1 MAVGLRERQKQDRRL
16 RIIAAAR
23 RLFAESGPENIT
35 IEAIAE
41 IAGVSS
47 VTVHNYY
54 GTKSGVLLALV
65 AESDRELIETLS
77 RKLAGR
83 STDLIGLVL
92 GFAAI
97 IFDHTLTY
105 LDKTIWRKV
114 IAASVSDPDPRFG
127 TLYRALD
134 DRLAGVL
141 VEEVAGLIRKGL
153 VPGGISAD
161 DLGRA
166 LFNVQ
171 NMRFIEFVANDDLS
185 REDTLQRLERDLVA
199 LLGSA
204 GRAVPRGSSRPGGAV
219 RPNGSRP

>member
-1 MAVGLRERQKQDRRL
+1 WPDAGPDNTPCV
-16 RIIAAAR
+16 AR
-23 RLFAESGPENIT
+23 PPS
-35 IEAIAE
+35 
-41 IAGVSS
+41 AGVSS

-97 IFDHTLTY
+97 IFDHTLTH
-105 LDKTIWRKV
+105 LDKAIWRKV

-141 VEEVAGLIRKGL
+141 VEEVAGLMRKGL
-153 VPGGISAD
+153 VPGGTSAD

-166 LFNVQ
+166 LFNIQ

-199 LLGSA
+199 LLGPA
-204 GRAVPRGSSRPGGAV
+204 GRAGAV
-219 RPNGSRP
+219 GSGQPDGAVLPNVRRP